1 MNTHTTMIGSAESNS
16 DALAVLTKFHSQLLD
31 WFEDY
36 NSAGSNVRKQEL
48 ASIICRGLQVH
59 MELEQQVYLPALF
72 HAAADPAA
80 CEAAASDHALIRQL
94 TRQVLESSPIDE
106 LFDSKVRILG
116 DAFARRVTALVIQH

>member
-1 MNTHTTMIGSAESNS
+1 MNTPTIGSSESNS
-16 DALAVLTKFHSQLLD
+16 DALAVLTKFHSKVLD

-36 NSAGSNVRKQEL
+36 NAAGSNVRKQEL

-59 MELEQQVYLPALF
+59 IELEQKVFLPALF
-72 HAAADPAA
+72 QMAHDSAVCD
-80 CEAAASDHALIRQL
+80 AAASDHALIRQL

-116 DAFARRVTALVIQH
+116 DAFARRVAALVIQH